1 MKNNLEVLKK
11 TISSSKFKKIL
22 VITGKKSYTLSGAK
36 KLIEPILK
44 KSNYSFFYKKII
56 FLLSVNLKK
65 LY

>member
-36 KLIEPILK
+36 K
-44 KSNYSFFYKKII
+44 N
-56 FLLSVNLKK
+56 
-65 LY
+65 